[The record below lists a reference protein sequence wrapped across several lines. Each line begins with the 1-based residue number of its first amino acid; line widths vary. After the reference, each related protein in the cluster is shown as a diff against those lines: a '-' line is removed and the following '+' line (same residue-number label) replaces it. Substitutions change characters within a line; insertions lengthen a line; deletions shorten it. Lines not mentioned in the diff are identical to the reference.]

1 VAGADLGPAT
11 IASEIDLVLTCQEQV
26 MKKALITTIAAT
38 ALLSGAVITHAIAQ
52 AGPGPRGHDHGMGMG
67 HHEQMREHH
76 RARLNETDRA
86 AMLDARL
93 ASIKTGLK
101 LTAEQEKLWPALESA
116 VRDNVKKMSELR
128 DKRQSTDRPSDPV
141 ERMRRQADD
150 MSARADAMRN
160 VANAAQP
167 LYATLNDDQKRRLP
181 MLMRMGE
188 GGRGYEGG
196 EHHRHHR

>member
-1 VAGADLGPAT
+1 MAKVDLGHAT
-11 IASEIDLVLTCQEQV
+11 IHPEIEPVSLEEQV
-26 MKKALITTIAAT
+26 MKKALIVTAAAV
-38 ALLSGAVITHAIAQ
+38 ALLSGAALTHAIAQ
-52 AGPGPRGHDHGMGMG
+52 AGPGPRGHDHGMNMG
-67 HHEQMREHH
+67 NHEQMREQH
-76 RARLNETDRA
+76 RARLNDTDRA

-101 LTAEQEKLWPALESA
+101 LTPEQEKLWPALESA

-128 DKRQSTDRPSDPV
+128 DKRQTADRAADPI
-141 ERMRRQADD
+141 ERMRRQADE

-160 VANAAQP
+160 VATAAQP

-188 GGRGYEGG
+188 GGHGQGG
-196 EHHRHHR
+196 EHHRHH